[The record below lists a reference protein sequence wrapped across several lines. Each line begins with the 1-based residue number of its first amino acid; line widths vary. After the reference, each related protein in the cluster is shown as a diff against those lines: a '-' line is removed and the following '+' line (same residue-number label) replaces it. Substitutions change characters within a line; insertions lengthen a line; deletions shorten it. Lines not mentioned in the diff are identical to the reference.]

1 LFDFIKESQFLGSE
15 LCSIAGKCGSDH
27 VHIPAPI
34 ALKDVE
40 ERCSLE
46 IHQLPKDVR
55 QNFVSSI
62 ATRYGDRLRSFLSR
76 RLRNDADAPDLAQEV
91 FLRLMRVEHHE
102 SIRSPEAYLF
112 TVASH
117 VLHQHALKQSAAP
130 ISVDITDLFS
140 ELELTSPDDPATR
153 ADVQQ
158 RMEHLERSL
167 KELPPKVSTTLMLH
181 RFAGY
186 SIEEIG
192 KQLGVARPTA
202 KKYLARALT
211 HVRAAEAALD
221 KDAG

>member
-1 LFDFIKESQFLGSE
+1 
-15 LCSIAGKCGSDH
+15 
-27 VHIPAPI
+27 
-34 ALKDVE
+34 
-40 ERCSLE
+40 
-46 IHQLPKDVR
+46 LPKDVK

-62 ATRYGDRLRSFLSR
+62 ATRYGERLRSFLSR